1 MDVIVNIS
9 MNRFLSSIL
18 PTECI
23 ERQGMALSIHGWLS
37 NRQSYSKILLKMS
50 SHEVFRNRDEE
61 RIDPDGG
68 TETNEEEDQE
78 TKDTESTRYH
88 WIT

>member
-1 MDVIVNIS
+1 
-9 MNRFLSSIL
+9 
-18 PTECI
+18 
-23 ERQGMALSIHGWLS
+23 
-37 NRQSYSKILLKMS
+37 MS
-50 SHEVFRNRDEE
+50 SHEVFRNWDEE

-78 TKDTESTRYH
+78 TKDTKPTRYR